1 MSISGDDED
10 FDFMFDEEDGPK
22 FGDEFAVF
30 ERVGLP
36 GGQLGGITGVDGKID
51 RTIQDPLERFQVFV
65 DAISRDL
72 MGQNI
77 SIDEDDIQKMIDT
90 SRNLNKVKFKNP
102 TAYVLGFIASRG
114 GTEISKSSM
123 EYAIKKALPLT
134 AEGES
139 SVLPEDI
146 IRYARLWVNLR

>member
-10 FDFMFDEEDGPK
+10 FDFMFQDDEPK
-22 FGDEFAVF
+22 FGEEFAVF
-30 ERVGLP
+30 ERIGLP

-51 RTIQDPLERFQVFV
+51 RTLQDPLERFQVFV

-77 SIDEDDIQKMIDT
+77 SLDEDDIQKMIETARTLD
-90 SRNLNKVKFKNP
+90 KIKYKNP
-102 TAYVLGFIASRG
+102 TAYVLGFIGSRG
-114 GTEISKSSM
+114 GSDISKASI

-134 AEGES
+134 SEGES
-139 SVLPEDI
+139 SVQPEDV
-146 IRYARLWVNLR
+146 IRYSRLWLKLR